1 MSKRRCF
8 SMASLGT
15 LPVALARWA
24 GELGLGDYLST
35 GYFTSGAQDAD
46 RWQYYRKMTEGQE
59 TIM

>member
-1 MSKRRCF
+1 
-8 SMASLGT
+8 MASLGT

>member
-15 LPVALARWA
+15 LALARWA

-46 RWQYYRKMTEGQE
+46 RWQYYRKMTEGQK